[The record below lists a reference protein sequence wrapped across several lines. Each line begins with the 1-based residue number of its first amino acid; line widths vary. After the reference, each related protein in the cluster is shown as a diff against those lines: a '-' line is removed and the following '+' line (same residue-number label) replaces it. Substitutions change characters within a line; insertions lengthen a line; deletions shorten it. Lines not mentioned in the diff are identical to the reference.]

1 MKTRAAADQHRWED
15 VVFHDRHKDY
25 GAYLLRQS
33 YTKHVLI
40 GALSTFVFLVLA
52 LASPYLAKLLSEPT
66 AVISAKEVLA
76 VRYTDLAP
84 PPPIQ
89 NIPPPP
95 RIHIPPPVKTV
106 IKFIPPKV
114 TDKEIVEIEKMP
126 TVEEIKQNDIGA
138 ETVEGTGEVVFEEP
152 VAEVTGETV
161 EGDDVIF
168 TVLEQPAEFAGGI
181 EALKKFLQENMVYP
195 GAARRMGVEGSV
207 YVTFVVDKVGAISD
221 IQLMKGISSE
231 CDKEALRVIGIMPP
245 WKPGRQSGHAVNS
258 RFVLPLKFSMGK

>member
-1 MKTRAAADQHRWED
+1 MSSKSADSNNWED
-15 VVFHDRHKDY
+15 IIFHNRHQDY
-25 GAYLLRQS
+25 GAYLLRRS
-33 YTKHVLI
+33 YAKHVLF
-40 GALSTFVFLVLA
+40 GALSTFILLA
-52 LASPYLAKLLSEPT
+52 MVIAYPYVAKLLKEP
-66 AVISAKEVLA
+66 AVVRVQQVKA

-84 PPPIQ
+84 PPTQ
-89 NIPPPP
+89 TTPPPP
-95 RIHIPPPVKTV
+95 RIHITPPVKKA
-106 IKFIPPKV
+106 IKFVPPKV

-126 TVEEIKQNDIGA
+126 TVEEITQNEVA
-138 ETVEGTGEVVFEEP
+138 TETVEGTGEVVFDTP
-152 VAEVTGETV
+152 VADVTGEDT
-161 EGDDVIF
+161 EEDDVIF
-168 TVLEQPAEFAGGI
+168 TLLEQPAEFAGGI
-181 EALKKFLQENMVYP
+181 EALKRFLQENMVYP